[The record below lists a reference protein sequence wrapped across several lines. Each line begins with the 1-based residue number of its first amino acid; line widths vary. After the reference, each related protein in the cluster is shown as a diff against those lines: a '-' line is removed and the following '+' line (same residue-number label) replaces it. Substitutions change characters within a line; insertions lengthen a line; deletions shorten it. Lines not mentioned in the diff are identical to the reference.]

1 MSDNRGTGIGH
12 TLKRTAHFPFQKR
25 ATSSKKKQ
33 FVIDC
38 IESSIDLAY
47 NSDSSLVQSKQTMY
61 TNYNLRADIL
71 DEKDIEQ
78 ATNPW
83 GIKGATFPAKMQN
96 YPIANPK
103 IDLLIGEEYKRRF
116 DWRVTVTNPDAIS
129 EKENTEKEQ
138 INQIMTEAI
147 ENQNFDE
154 KEFQAEF
161 QKLAKWRKF
170 ETQDL
175 RERRATQYLNYL
187 WKEQELHIKFNRGF
201 EDALVAGQEIY
212 AVEIVGGEPIVRKV
226 DPLALTIMR
235 TGESYQV
242 EDSDMIIEDTYQ
254 PIRWVID
261 NYYDYLKPE
270 EIDRIERGYIG
281 GGSGDNDMI
290 KYYPWRPV
298 QNPVSIVGDVSG
310 DQGTD
315 WDYTMFDT
323 DNMNTRNVSA
333 YNDNG
338 EVRVVKVV
346 WVSMR
351 KVGEISWYDEENEL
365 QKKLVDENY
374 KANEEL
380 GEKVDWFWVNEW
392 WEGSRIAE
400 DIYIKWGP
408 RPIQFRRMG
417 NKSAG
422 GSGYVGTIYNT
433 NTSQSRSLMDRMKP
447 YQYLYNVFMYRTELA
462 FAKSKGKISIL
473 DTSRIPD
480 GWDMDKWMYYAE
492 ILGWAVEDPFKEGNK
507 GAATG
512 KLAGQMNQN
521 SKVLDLEM
529 GNYIQQHIMM
539 LGFIKQELGE
549 IAGVSS
555 QREGQIENRETV
567 GGVERAVTQSSHITE
582 KWFMMHD
589 NTKLRVLETLLET
602 AKYAWRNKKNEKL
615 QYISDEMAS
624 VITEIDG
631 QQFNEADYGI
641 MISNSTNDAE
651 LIQAMKQLAQAGL
664 QNDKI
669 NFSGLMD
676 IYLSDSMSSIRRKIE
691 TYEEEAMQRIEQ
703 QQQQQIE
710 QQQQA
715 VEAQSQSAQADREQD
730 MQKTLIKAE
739 TDITV
744 AQIQSDKDGDNGEAI
759 SIGIEK
765 LKQDWAKL
773 ELQSAETGEK
783 FKIEDKK
790 HTETVR
796 HNKATEKTDLKKA
809 SQKPAKSST

>member
-1 MSDNRGTGIGH
+1 MSDIRGTGIGN

-25 ATSSKKKQ
+25 ATGSKKKQ

-47 NSDSSLVQSKQTMY
+47 NSDSNLVQSKQTMN

-71 DEKDIEQ
+71 DERDVEQ
-78 ATNPW
+78 AVNPW

-116 DWRVTVTNPDAIS
+116 DWRVTVVNPDAVS
-129 EKENTEKEQ
+129 EKEESQRSMINSIIMQGIQSEEYDEEQ
-138 INQIMTEAI
+138 MEVEI
-147 ENQNFDE
+147 
-154 KEFQAEF
+154 
-161 QKLAKWRKF
+161 QKQVKWAKY
-170 ETQDL
+170 EVQDL
-175 RERRATQYLNYL
+175 RERRATQYLQYL
-187 WKEQELHIKFNRGF
+187 WKEQELQIKFNRGF

-212 AVEIVGGEPIVRKV
+212 NIDIVGGEPVVRKI
-226 DPLALTIMR
+226 DPLALTIIR
-235 TGESYQV
+235 SGESYQI
-242 EDSDMIIEDTYQ
+242 EDADLIIEDTYQ

-261 NYYDYLKPE
+261 NYYDHLKPE
-270 EIDRIERGYIG
+270 QIDAIERGYIG
-281 GGSGDNDMI
+281 GGTNDNDMI

-298 QNPVSIVGDVSG
+298 ENPVGTVGDLSG
-310 DQGTD
+310 EQGKD
-315 WDYTMFDT
+315 WDYTLFDT
-323 DNMNTRNVSA
+323 DSYNTRNVAA

-351 KVGEISWYDEENEL
+351 KVGEVFWYDEDNEI

-374 KANEEL
+374 KPKEEL
-380 GEKVDWFWVNEW
+380 GEEVEWFWVNEW
-392 WEGSRIAE
+392 WEGTRIAE
-400 DIYIKWGP
+400 DIYVKWGP

-433 NTSQSRSLMDRMKP
+433 NVSQSRSLMDRMKP

-462 FAKSKGKISIL
+462 FAKSKGKISVL

-492 ILGWAVEDPFKEGNK
+492 ILGWAIEDPFKEGNK

-512 KLAGQMNQN
+512 KLSGTLNQN

-529 GNYIQQHIMM
+529 GSYIQQHVMM
-539 LGFIKQELGE
+539 LEFIKRELGE
-549 IAGVSS
+549 IAGVTA

-602 AKYAWRNKKNEKL
+602 AKYAWRNKNHEKL
-615 QYISDEMAS
+615 QFISDEMAS
-624 VITEIDG
+624 IITEIDG

-641 MISNSTNDAE
+641 MISNATNDAE
-651 LIQAMKQLAQAGL
+651 LISTMKQLAQAGL

-676 IYLSDSMSSIRRKIE
+676 IYLSDSMASIRRKIE
-691 TYEEEAMQRIEQ
+691 TYEEESIQRQ
-703 QQQQQIE
+703 QQQFE
-710 QQQQA
+710 QTNETQQQA
-715 VEAQSQSAQADREQD
+715 IQAEAESKQADREND
-730 MQKTLIKAE
+730 MQKTLVKAE
-739 TDITV
+739 ADITV
-744 AQIQSDKDGDNGEAI
+744 AQIGSDNGQDTGEAARAT
-759 SIGIEK
+759 IEK
-765 LKQDWAKL
+765 LKQDWEEMNKKYAL
-773 ELQSAETGEK
+773 EG
-783 FKIEDKK
+783 KK
-790 HTETVR
+790 HSETVR
-796 HNKATEKTDLKKA
+796 HNKATEIIDRKKA
-809 SQKPAKSST
+809 AQKPVKAIAK

>member
-1 MSDNRGTGIGH
+1 MSDNRGTGIGN

-25 ATSSKKKQ
+25 ATGSKKKQ

-47 NSDSSLVQSKQTMY
+47 NSDSNLVQSKQTMA

-71 DEKDIEQ
+71 DERDMEN
-78 ATNPW
+78 AVNPW

-129 EKENTEKEQ
+129 EKEEAQKQQ
-138 INQIMTEAI
+138 IYSTITQAI
-147 ENQNFDE
+147 
-154 KEFQAEF
+154 QAEGYDEQQMEEEL
-161 QKLAKWRKF
+161 QKYSKWSKY

-175 RERRATQYLNYL
+175 RERRATQYLQYL
-187 WKEQELHIKFNRGF
+187 WKEQELQIKFNRGF
-201 EDALVAGQEIY
+201 EDALVAGQEVY
-212 AVEIVGGEPIVRKV
+212 AIEIVGGEPAVRKI
-226 DPLALTIMR
+226 DPLALTIIR
-235 TGESYQV
+235 TGESYQI
-242 EDSDMIIEDTYQ
+242 EDADLIIEDTYQ

-261 NYYDYLKPE
+261 NYYDHLKPE

-281 GGSGDNDMI
+281 GGTNDTDII

-298 QNPVSIVGDVSG
+298 QNPIGIVGDVSG
-310 DQGTD
+310 EQGKD
-315 WDYTMFDT
+315 WDYSIFDT
-323 DNMNTRNVSA
+323 DDMNTRNVAA
-333 YNDNG
+333 YNDSG

-351 KVGEISWYDEENEL
+351 KVGEISWYDEDNEL

-374 KANEEL
+374 KPNEEL
-380 GEKVDWFWVNEW
+380 GEEVDWFWVNEW
-392 WEGSRIAE
+392 WEGTRIAE
-400 DIYIKWGP
+400 DIYVKWGP

-462 FAKSKGKISIL
+462 FAKSKGKISVM
-473 DTSRIPD
+473 DTSRVPD

-492 ILGWAVEDPFKEGNK
+492 ILGWAIEDPFKEGNK

-529 GNYIQQHIMM
+529 GNYIQQHVMM

-549 IAGVSS
+549 IAGVTA

-602 AKYAWRNKKNEKL
+602 AKYAWRNKSHEKL

-624 VITEIDG
+624 IITEIDG

-641 MISNSTNDAE
+641 MISNATNDAE
-651 LIQAMKQLAQAGL
+651 LISTMKQLAQAGL

-691 TYEEEAMQRIEQ
+691 TYEEESIQRQ
-703 QQQQQIE
+703 QQQQE
-710 QQQQA
+710 QQVQAQQEA
-715 VEAQSQSAQADREQD
+715 AQLQAQSAEQDRQTD
-730 MQKTLIKAE
+730 MQKTLVKAE

-744 AQIQSDKDGDNGEAI
+744 AQIGADSRGDSGDAARAT
-759 SIGIEK
+759 IEK
-765 LKQDWAKL
+765 LKQDWEEMNKKYAL
-773 ELQSAETGEK
+773 
-783 FKIEDKK
+783 EDKK
-790 HTETVR
+790 HSENVR
-796 HNKATEKTDLKKA
+796 HNKVTEQIDKKKA
-809 SQKPAKSST
+809 VQKPVRAIAK

>member
-1 MSDNRGTGIGH
+1 MSEHFGTGIGN
-12 TLKRTAHFPFQKR
+12 TLKRTAHFPFQKK
-25 ATSSKKKQ
+25 ATSSKNKQ

-38 IESSIDLAY
+38 IESSVMMAY
-47 NSDSSLVQSKQTMY
+47 NTENGLVQTKRTMF

-71 DEKDIEQ
+71 DERDVEQ
-78 ATNPW
+78 AVNPW

-103 IDLLIGEEYKRRF
+103 IDLLIGEESKRRF
-116 DWRVTVTNPDAIS
+116 DWRVTVVNPDAIS
-129 EKENTEKEQ
+129 DKEEKQKEI
-138 INQIMTEAI
+138 INEMILSAI
-147 ENQNFDE
+147 EAENYEEQELQKELE
-154 KEFQAEF
+154 KFG
-161 QKLAKWRKF
+161 KWSKY

-175 RERRATQYLNYL
+175 RERRATQYLQYL
-187 WKEQELHIKFNRGF
+187 WKEQELAIKFNRGF

-212 AVEIVGGEPIVRKV
+212 NIDIVGGEPVVRKV
-226 DPLALTIMR
+226 DPLALTIIR
-235 TGESYQV
+235 SGESYQI
-242 EDSDMIIEDTYQ
+242 EDADIIIEDTYQ

-261 NYYDYLKPE
+261 NYYDHLSSS
-270 EIDRIERGYIG
+270 EIDRIEKGYIG
-281 GGSGDNDMI
+281 QGTNDRDLV

-298 QNPVSIVGDVSG
+298 QNPIGIVGDTSG
-310 DQGTD
+310 EQGRD
-315 WDYTMFDT
+315 WDYTLFDT
-323 DNMNTRNVSA
+323 DNFNTRNIAA
-333 YNDNG
+333 YNNNG

-351 KVGEISWYDEENEL
+351 KVGEVSWYDEDNEL

-374 KANEEL
+374 KPKEEL
-380 GEKVDWFWVNEW
+380 GEKVEWFWVNEW
-392 WEGSRIAE
+392 WEGTRIAE
-400 DIYIKWGP
+400 DIYVKWGP

-417 NKSAG
+417 NKSIG

-462 FAKSKGKISIL
+462 FAKSKGKISVM

-480 GWDMDKWMYYAE
+480 NWDMDKWMYYAE
-492 ILGWAVEDPFKEGNK
+492 ILGWAIEDPFKEGNK

-529 GNYIQQHIMM
+529 GSYIQQHVMM
-539 LGFIKQELGE
+539 LEFIKRELGE
-549 IAGVSS
+549 IAGVTE
-555 QREGQIENRETV
+555 QRQGQISNRETV
-567 GGVERAVTQSSHITE
+567 GGIERAVTQSSHITE

-602 AKYAWRNKKNEKL
+602 AKYAWRNKSHEKL

-651 LIQAMKQLAQAGL
+651 LIQTMKSLAQAGI

-676 IYLSDSMSSIRRKIE
+676 IYLSESMSSIRRKIE
-691 TYEEEAMQRIEQ
+691 TYEEEAINRQ
-703 QQQQQIE
+703 QQQF
-710 QQQQA
+710 QQA
-715 VEAQSQSAQADREQD
+715 EQTKQQAIQAEAESKQADREQD
-730 MQKTLIKAE
+730 MQKVLINAE

-744 AQIQSDKDGDNGEAI
+744 AQIGADTKRDNGEAALANI
-759 SIGIEK
+759 AR
-765 LKQDWAKL
+765 LKKEWEEMNRKYKL
-773 ELQSAETGEK
+773 ENKKLMETA
-783 FKIEDKK
+783 
-790 HTETVR
+790 R
-796 HNKATEKTDLKKA
+796 HNKAQETIDKRKVAKTA
-809 SQKPAKSST
+809 KPTK

>member
-1 MSDNRGTGIGH
+1 MSNNRGTGIGH

-25 ATSSKKKQ
+25 ATSGKKKQ

-38 IESSIDLAY
+38 IESSIDLSY
-47 NSDSSLVQSKQTMY
+47 NSDSNLVQTKRTMY

-71 DEKDIEQ
+71 DERDVEQ
-78 ATNPW
+78 AVNPW

-103 IDLLIGEEYKRRF
+103 IDLLIGEEFKRRF
-116 DWRVTVTNPDAIS
+116 DWRVTVVNPDAIS
-129 EKENTEKEQ
+129 EKEETQRNIMNETLAQAIQNENFEEQELQKELEK
-138 INQIMTEAI
+138 
-147 ENQNFDE
+147 
-154 KEFQAEF
+154 
-161 QKLAKWRKF
+161 LGKWNKY

-175 RERRATQYLNYL
+175 RERRATQYLQYL
-187 WKEQELHIKFNRGF
+187 WKEQELQIKFNRGF
-201 EDALVAGQEIY
+201 EDALVAGQEVY

-226 DPLALTIMR
+226 DPLALTIIR
-235 TGESYQV
+235 SGESYQV
-242 EDSDMIIEDTYQ
+242 EDADLIIEDTYQ

-261 NYYDYLKPE
+261 NYYDHLKPE

-281 GGSGDNDMI
+281 GGTNDNDMI

-298 QNPVSIVGDVSG
+298 ENPIGVVGDVSG
-310 DQGTD
+310 EQGTD
-315 WDYTMFDT
+315 WDYALFDT
-323 DNMNTRNVSA
+323 DDMNTRNVAA
-333 YNDNG
+333 YNDSG

-351 KVGEISWYDEENEL
+351 KVGEVYWYDEDNEI

-374 KANEEL
+374 KPDEEV

-400 DIYIKWGP
+400 DIYVKWGP

-422 GSGYVGTIYNT
+422 GSGYVGTLYNT
-433 NTSQSRSLMDRMKP
+433 NVSQSRSLMDRMKP

-462 FAKSKGKISIL
+462 FAKSKGKISVM
-473 DTSRIPD
+473 DTSRVPD

-492 ILGWAVEDPFKEGNK
+492 ILGWAVEDPFKESNK
-507 GAATG
+507 GSSTG

-529 GNYIQQHIMM
+529 GSYIQQHVMM
-539 LGFIKQELGE
+539 LEFIKRELGE
-549 IAGVSS
+549 IAGVTE
-555 QREGQIENRETV
+555 QRQGQISNRETV
-567 GGVERAVTQSSHITE
+567 GGIERAVTQSSHITE

-602 AKYAWRNKKNEKL
+602 AKYAWRNKSHEKL

-624 VITEIDG
+624 IITEIDG

-641 MISNSTNDAE
+641 MISNATNDAE
-651 LIQAMKQLAQAGL
+651 LISTMKQLAQAGI

-676 IYLSDSMSSIRRKIE
+676 IYLSESMSSIRRKIE
-691 TYEEEAMQRIEQ
+691 TYEEESIARQ
-703 QQQQQIE
+703 QQSEQAAIE
-710 QQQQA
+710 AGQEAVQA
-715 VEAQSQSAQADREQD
+715 EAQSKQADREND
-730 MQKTLIKAE
+730 MQKTLVKAE

-744 AQIQSDKDGDNGEAI
+744 AQIQSDSNGDTGDAARAT
-759 SIGIEK
+759 IEK
-765 LKQDWAKL
+765 LKQDWAEMNKKYDL
-773 ELQSAETGEK
+773 EG
-783 FKIEDKK
+783 KK

-796 HNKATEKTDLKKA
+796 HNKATEVIDKKKA
-809 SQKPAKSST
+809 MQKPVKTTN

>member
-1 MSDNRGTGIGH
+1 MSDNRGTGIGN

-25 ATSSKKKQ
+25 ATGSKGRQ

-38 IESSIDLAY
+38 IESSIDMAY
-47 NSDSSLVQSKQTMY
+47 NSDSSLVQNKQTMA

-71 DEKDIEQ
+71 DERDVEQ
-78 ATNPW
+78 AVNPW

-129 EKENTEKEQ
+129 EKEEAQKAMIQQTIMAAVEAENYDEEQ
-138 INQIMTEAI
+138 LQVEL
-147 ENQNFDE
+147 
-154 KEFQAEF
+154 
-161 QKLAKWRKF
+161 QKLSKWQKY
-170 ETQDL
+170 EVQDL
-175 RERRATQYLNYL
+175 RERRATQYLQYL
-187 WKEQELHIKFNRGF
+187 WKEQELQIKFNRGF

-212 AVEIVGGEPIVRKV
+212 NIDIVGNEPVVRKI
-226 DPLALTIMR
+226 DPLALTIIR
-235 TGESYQV
+235 SGESYQI
-242 EDSDMIIEDTYQ
+242 EDADLIIEDTYQ

-261 NYYDYLKPE
+261 NYYDHLKPE

-281 GGSGDNDMI
+281 GGTNDNDLI

-298 QNPVSIVGDVSG
+298 QNPIGTVGDLSG
-310 DQGTD
+310 EQGTD
-315 WDYTMFDT
+315 WDYTLFDT
-323 DNMNTRNVSA
+323 DDMNTRNVSA

-351 KVGEISWYDEENEL
+351 KIGEISWYDEDNEL

-374 KANEEL
+374 KPNEEL

-392 WEGSRIAE
+392 WEGTRIAE
-400 DIYIKWGP
+400 DIYVKWGP

-433 NTSQSRSLMDRMKP
+433 NVSQSRSLMDRMKP

-462 FAKSKGKISIL
+462 FAKSKGKISVM

-492 ILGWAVEDPFKEGNK
+492 ILGWAIEDPFKEGNK

-512 KLAGQMNQN
+512 KIAGQLNQN

-529 GNYIQQHIMM
+529 GSYIQQHVMM
-539 LGFIKQELGE
+539 LDFIKRELGE
-549 IAGVSS
+549 IAGVTQ
-555 QREGQIENRETV
+555 QRQGQIDNRETV

-602 AKYAWRNKKNEKL
+602 AKYAWRNKSNEKL

-624 VITEIDG
+624 IITEIDG

-641 MISNSTNDAE
+641 MISNATNDAE
-651 LIQAMKQLAQAGL
+651 LIATMKQLAQAGL

-691 TYEEEAMQRIEQ
+691 TYEEESIQRQDQ
-703 QQQQQIE
+703 QQQQAI
-710 QQQQA
+710 
-715 VEAQSQSAQADREQD
+715 EAQREATQAQAQSAQADREAD
-730 MQKTLIKAE
+730 MQKTFVNSE

-744 AQIQSDKDGDNGEAI
+744 AQIGADSRGDSGDAARAT
-759 SIGIEK
+759 IEK
-765 LKQDWAKL
+765 LKKDWEEMNKKYSL
-773 ELQSAETGEK
+773 
-783 FKIEDKK
+783 EDKK
-790 HTETVR
+790 HSETVR
-796 HNKATEKTDLKKA
+796 HNKATEQIDKKKA
-809 SQKPAKSST
+809 AQKPVKAIAK

>member
-1 MSDNRGTGIGH
+1 MSDNRGTGIGQ

-25 ATSSKKKQ
+25 ATGSKKRK

-47 NSDSSLVQSKQTMY
+47 NSDSNLVQSKRSMAI
-61 TNYNLRADIL
+61 NYNLRADLL
-71 DEKDIEQ
+71 DERDMEQ
-78 ATNPW
+78 AVNPW

-129 EKENTEKEQ
+129 EKESNQKQ
-138 INQIMTEAI
+138 IINETLALAI
-147 ENQNFDE
+147 
-154 KEFQAEF
+154 QAEDYDP
-161 QKLAKWRKF
+161 QKMEQELGELAKWGKY

-175 RERRATQYLNYL
+175 RERRATQYLQYL
-187 WKEQELHIKFNRGF
+187 WKEQELAIKFNRGF
-201 EDALVAGQEIY
+201 EDALVAGQEVY

-226 DPLALTIMR
+226 DPLALTIIR

-242 EDSDMIIEDTYQ
+242 EDSDLIIEDTYQ

-261 NYYDYLKPE
+261 NYYDHLKPE
-270 EIDRIERGYIG
+270 EIDAIERGYIG
-281 GGSGDNDMI
+281 NGTNDNDMI

-298 QNPVSIVGDVSG
+298 QNPIGTVGDLSG
-310 DQGTD
+310 EQGKD
-315 WDYTMFDT
+315 WDYTLFDT
-323 DNMNTRNVSA
+323 EDYNTRNVSA
-333 YNDNG
+333 YNDSG

-351 KVGEISWYDEENEL
+351 KVGEVSWYDEDNEL

-374 KANEEL
+374 TPKEEL
-380 GEKVDWFWVNEW
+380 GEEVDWFWVNEW
-392 WEGSRIAE
+392 WEGTRIAE
-400 DIYIKWGP
+400 DIYVKWGP

-433 NTSQSRSLMDRMKP
+433 NVSQSRSLMDRMKP

-462 FAKSKGKISIL
+462 FAKSKGKISVM

-480 GWDMDKWMYYAE
+480 DWSMDKWMYYAE
-492 ILGWAVEDPFKEGNK
+492 ILGWAVEDPFKESTK
-507 GAATG
+507 GVSVG
-512 KLAGQMNQN
+512 KLAGNMNQN
-521 SKVLDLEM
+521 SKVMDLEM
-529 GNYIQQHIMM
+529 GSYIQQHVMM
-539 LGFIKQELGE
+539 LEFIKRELGE
-549 IAGVSS
+549 IAGVTQ
-555 QREGQIENRETV
+555 QRQGQIDNRETV

-602 AKYAWRNKKNEKL
+602 AKYAWRNKNHEKL

-624 VITEIDG
+624 IITEIDG

-641 MISNSTNDAE
+641 MISNATNDAE
-651 LIQAMKQLAQAGL
+651 LIQAMKTLAQAGI

-676 IYLSDSMSSIRRKIE
+676 IYLSESMSSIRRKIE
-691 TYEEEAMQRIEQ
+691 TYEEDAAQRQ
-703 QQQQQIE
+703 QQQFE
-710 QQQQA
+710 QAEQTKQA
-715 VEAQSQSAQADREQD
+715 AIQAETQDKQADRD
-730 MQKTLIKAE
+730 IDVQKTIMNNETKLAVAGLGQDDGQEAMDKARA
-739 TDITV
+739 T
-744 AQIQSDKDGDNGEAI
+744 
-759 SIGIEK
+759 IEK
-765 LKQDWAKL
+765 LKQDWEEMNKKYTL
-773 ELQSAETGEK
+773 
-783 FKIEDKK
+783 EDKK
-790 HTETVR
+790 HAENVR
-796 HNKATEKTDLKKA
+796 HNKATEVIDKKKI
-809 SQKPAKSST
+809 SQKPAKVSK